1 MITPNKEDL
10 IVKFL
15 NHQASFSELEELELW
30 IKNPKNEELFNS
42 FVRTNY
48 AIDFNLIKFDSEKVK
63 ARLTEEIAKERKVIK
78 LKKQRIKLYYVAA
91 AVMIGLFTSAYLF
104 KDSLFGPSIYS
115 EPNNVISNTIVP
127 GTDKATLTL
136 EDGSVVLLEKGNNYK
151 NQNANS
157 NGEEIVYEAD
167 KVNDNHI
174 AYNYLTIPRG
184 GQFHVV
190 LADGTEVWL
199 NSESQL
205 KYPVSFVNGESRIV
219 ELVYGEAYFNV
230 SPSTEHLGAKFN
242 VLNKSQEIEVL
253 GTQFNVKAYKDELNI
268 FTTLVEG
275 KVNITTQG
283 GNFDLKPSEQSI
295 LNLQDNNFSIASV
308 NVYNEV
314 SWREGVFSFRRM
326 PLEDIMKA
334 LSRWYDIEVDFESP
348 DLKKVGFNGVV
359 GKDQNIKEIL
369 DIIKNFGVIKDY
381 EVINKKVIIK

>member
-115 EPNNVISNTIVP
+115 EPNTVISNTIVP

-157 NGEEIVYEAD
+157 NGEEIVYQAD

-230 SPSTEHLGAKFN
+230 SPSTEHLGAKFK

-253 GTQFNVKAYKDELNI
+253 GTQFNVKAYKDEMNI

-283 GNFDLKPSEQSI
+283 GNFDLKPNEQST

-308 NVYNEV
+308 NVYNEI
-314 SWREGVFSFRRM
+314 SWKEGVFSFRRM

>member
-1 MITPNKEDL
+1 
-10 IVKFL
+10 
-15 NHQASFSELEELELW
+15 LEELELW

-48 AIDFNLIKFDSEKVK
+48 AIDYNLIKFDSEKVK

-115 EPNNVISNTIVP
+115 ESNNVISNTIVP

-157 NGEEIVYEAD
+157 NGEEIVYQAD

-230 SPSTEHLGAKFN
+230 SPSTEHLGAKFK

-283 GNFDLKPSEQSI
+283 GNFDLKPNEQST

-308 NVYNEV
+308 NVYNEI
-314 SWREGVFSFRRM
+314 SWKEGVFSFRRM

>member
-1 MITPNKEDL
+1 M
-10 IVKFL
+10 
-15 NHQASFSELEELELW
+15 
-30 IKNPKNEELFNS
+30 
-42 FVRTNY
+42 
-48 AIDFNLIKFDSEKVK
+48 
-63 ARLTEEIAKERKVIK
+63 
-78 LKKQRIKLYYVAA
+78 
-91 AVMIGLFTSAYLF
+91 
-104 KDSLFGPSIYS
+104 
-115 EPNNVISNTIVP
+115 
-127 GTDKATLTL
+127 
-136 EDGSVVLLEKGNNYK
+136 
-151 NQNANS
+151 
-157 NGEEIVYEAD
+157 
-167 KVNDNHI
+167 
-174 AYNYLTIPRG
+174 
-184 GQFHVV
+184 
-190 LADGTEVWL
+190 
-199 NSESQL
+199 
-205 KYPVSFVNGESRIV
+205 
-219 ELVYGEAYFNV
+219 
-230 SPSTEHLGAKFN
+230 
-242 VLNKSQEIEVL
+242 
-253 GTQFNVKAYKDELNI
+253 NI

>member
-1 MITPNKEDL
+1 MITPKKEDL

-63 ARLTEEIAKERKVIK
+63 ARLAEEIAKERKVIK